1 MSVTGTDIRLK
12 AAPSAGRGFVLAAL
26 LLVTL
31 AAGFVIGR
39 QTTPTA
45 ETPATAERVISTTW
59 LDDTPA
65 VRSEVMQA
73 MNEVPIV
80 VAPWL
85 DTMST
90 TASVMRHMNHVERP
104 AVATGRAATALRVI
118 RYFDELAPAARP

>member
-1 MSVTGTDIRLK
+1 
-12 AAPSAGRGFVLAAL
+12 
-26 LLVTL
+26 
-31 AAGFVIGR
+31 
-39 QTTPTA
+39 
-45 ETPATAERVISTTW
+45 
-59 LDDTPA
+59 
-65 VRSEVMQA
+65 MQA